1 MPRMVKIK
9 ETCERVQIE
18 RFKALRK
25 IRLNG
30 RIIEK
35 EEATVRS
42 FKIQFS
48 NVGLVSR
55 GEMAKARRENSRPSF
70 SVGP

>member
-1 MPRMVKIK
+1 MVKIK

-30 RIIEK
+30 RIIEIEK

>member
-30 RIIEK
+30 RIIEMEK
-35 EEATVRS
+35 EEATIRS
-42 FKIQFS
+42 I
-48 NVGLVSR
+48 
-55 GEMAKARRENSRPSF
+55 
-70 SVGP
+70 